1 MSTVRD
7 ETITQAKAVAN
18 KQSVSDW
25 YLFGFSFWLLTVI
38 IALIRSPK
46 MKSDALAALPNDPT
60 EARVFEAT
68 YIQTLKNRQVAGAMR
83 GMVLCFAVSVVAA
96 VVLVNINSESSEA
109 PDTSAPE
116 SPVESSEANQP
127 APEAADPSTL
137 RREFILYAL
146 FPCAQESNEIRPYR
160 SIPSDPEALVRML
173 RAYVLEVAW
182 EDYISDSV
190 EAVSS
195 IKDIEGRVNYYENAT
210 ATCLDS
216 LTAIFD
222 DRRGQPNQLSQI
234 GEFVRHLLAPCAGEF
249 EEIREISRFGIIPK
263 DPDILIRLL
272 TETVPSVDWVDY
284 VSRSMEEVSEIT
296 PFAARMEYYDAA
308 MTDCVDAMTEYMAAS
323 SPVDL
328 ETDSG
333 NAVLGVPEP
342 ASDALAT
349 SSGSAGSNLTTPVL
363 LVQVAPEYSNEA
375 REAAYQGTVI
385 LEAIVRR
392 DGTVEVVRV
401 DRSQPFGLDDKA
413 IEAVTQWRFRPGM
426 RNGEPV
432 DVALKIEVD
441 FNLR

>member
-1 MSTVRD
+1 ML
-7 ETITQAKAVAN
+7 
-18 KQSVSDW
+18 VSID
-25 YLFGFSFWLLTVI
+25 
-38 IALIRSPK
+38 
-46 MKSDALAALPNDPT
+46 
-60 EARVFEAT
+60 
-68 YIQTLKNRQVAGAMR
+68 
-83 GMVLCFAVSVVAA
+83 
-96 VVLVNINSESSEA
+96 SESSEA
-109 PDTSAPE
+109 PDASAPE
-116 SPVESSEANQP
+116 SLVESSEAPTPSVPGSPVESSEAIQP
-127 APEAADPSTL
+127 APEVPDSSRL

-195 IKDIEGRVNYYENAT
+195 IEDIAGRVSYYESAK

-234 GEFVRHLLAPCAGEF
+234 GEFVRYLLAPCAGEF

-296 PFAARMEYYDAA
+296 PSAARMEYYEAA
-308 MTDCVDAMTEYMAAS
+308 MPGCVDVVTEYMAAS

-328 ETDSG
+328 GTDFG
-333 NAVLGVPEP
+333 NAVVGVREPEAD
-342 ASDALAT
+342 ASAT
-349 SSGSAGSNLTTPVL
+349 RSSSVGDPITTPTLLTQVL
-363 LVQVAPEYSNEA
+363 PEYSEEA
-375 REAAYQGTVI
+375 RTAEYQGTVI
-385 LEAIVRR
+385 LETIVRR
-392 DGTVEVVRV
+392 DGTVDVVRV
-401 DRSQPFGLDDKA
+401 SQSQPFGLDDKA
-413 IEAVTQWRFRPGM
+413 IEAVRQWRFRPGT

-432 DVALKIEVD
+432 DVTLTIEVN
-441 FNLR
+441 FNRR